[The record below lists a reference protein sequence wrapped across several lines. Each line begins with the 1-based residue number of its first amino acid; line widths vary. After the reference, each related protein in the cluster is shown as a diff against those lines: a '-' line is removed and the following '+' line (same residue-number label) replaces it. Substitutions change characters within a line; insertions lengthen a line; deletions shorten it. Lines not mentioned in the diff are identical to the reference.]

1 MTSLD
6 GWMEARRAEIVRD
19 LQDLIRIESVKG
31 PAEPGAPFG
40 RGVRAALDF
49 VLERGRAL
57 GFATRDVDG
66 YAGHVEFG
74 EGREIIG
81 VLVHLDVVPPGEG
94 WTHPPFGGEIVRGRL
109 YGRGSIDDKGP
120 AIACLHAMAALRD
133 AGFLPRRRLRLI
145 LGCDEE
151 SRSWECVKHYFAV
164 EERPLYGFAPDAE
177 FPVITAEKGHLWLRA
192 GKRWPETP
200 PAGLAI
206 LAVEGG
212 TRPNV
217 VPDRCAATLALGGR
231 AAEEVLAVLR
241 AADASL
247 VFSEEEAG
255 VLRVEARGRA
265 AHASLPEQGE
275 NAIGRLFSALAALA
289 GWLPEPQAEIVR
301 FLAES
306 FGLAYDGS
314 GLGLA
319 CRDDSGALTL
329 NLGTISWDPAGIAL
343 MLDLRYP
350 VSADKQGLLARL
362 RERLGT
368 IGLGLELEIDLPPL
382 YLPPDHPL
390 VRELLR
396 VFREK
401 TGSAAEPLAIG
412 GRTFASAIG
421 TGVAFGPVFPGRPEL
436 AHKADEYVDL
446 EELLLMAE
454 IYAAAMA
461 ALAGG

>member
-1 MTSLD
+1 LASLD
-6 GWMEARRAEIVRD
+6 GCVEARRQEMVRD

-31 PAEPGAPFG
+31 PAASGAPFG
-40 RGVRAALDF
+40 LGVRAALDF
-49 VLERGRAL
+49 ILERARTM
-57 GFATRDVDG
+57 GFATKEVDG

-74 EGREIIG
+74 AGREIIG

-94 WTHPPFGGEIVRGRL
+94 WTHPSFGGEIACGRL

-120 AIACLHAMAALRD
+120 AIACLHAMAALRET
-133 AGFLPRRRLRLI
+133 GFLPRRRLRLI

-151 SRSWECVKHYFAV
+151 SGSWNCVERYFAV
-164 EERPLYGFAPDAE
+164 EEKPLYGFAPDAE

-192 GKRWPETP
+192 GKRWGGTQEG
-200 PAGLAI
+200 GLAI
-206 LAVEGG
+206 LSVEGG

-241 AADASL
+241 AADVSL
-247 VFSEEEAG
+247 VFSEEAG

-275 NAIGRLFSALAALA
+275 NAIGRLFSALSALA
-289 GWLPEPQAEIVR
+289 GWLPEPQAETVR

-306 FGLAYDGS
+306 FGLSYDGA

-319 CRDDSGALTL
+319 CRDGSGALTL
-329 NLGTISWDPAGIAL
+329 NFGTISWDPAEIAL

-350 VSADKQGLLARL
+350 VSADKHGLLARL
-362 RERLGT
+362 RERLAA
-368 IGLGLELEIDLPPL
+368 IGLELEVDIDLPPL

-390 VRELLR
+390 VRELLQ

-401 TGSAAEPLAIG
+401 TGSEAEPLAIG

-446 EELLLMAE
+446 EEFLLMAQ